1 MNIKAIIYGTLA
13 YTLTTF
19 PIAVIWHVVL
29 FKDKYQLFG
38 YFEGEPN
45 FILGLLTIIIQ
56 GVVLSFLYPYVTF
69 SGKRIIRGL
78 KFSLVVG
85 IFFWSSHVLAL
96 LAKQTMESPLV
107 FLVMESFY
115 LLLQFGI
122 YGVLISIIYKEVT
135 PKNA

>member
-1 MNIKAIIYGTLA
+1 MNIKSIIYGTLA
-13 YTLTTF
+13 YTLITF
-19 PIAVIWHVVL
+19 PIAVVWHVVI

-45 FILGLLTIIIQ
+45 FILGLITIIIQ
-56 GVVLSFLYPYVTF
+56 GIILSFLYPYVTF

-78 KFSLVVG
+78 KFSLAVG

-96 LAKQTMESPLV
+96 IAKQTMESPLV
-107 FLVMESFY
+107 FLAMESFY

-122 YGVLISIIYKEVT
+122 YGVLISIIYKEAT
-135 PKNA
+135 HKNA